1 MSKEDVSI
9 HDVESADDLLQLV
22 IFQLGG
28 EEFGVEIMQVQEIIR
43 MPAITRIPQSPE
55 YVGGVINLRGKIIVV
70 INLDT
75 RFDLSS
81 KELDDDSRI
90 IIVEVGDNVVGM
102 VVDSV
107 SEVLR
112 LSTSNVEPTPEII
125 STKIR
130 ADYLKGVGKLDDR
143 LLILL
148 DLERVLSDEEIAQV
162 AAVGE
167 MHG

>member
-1 MSKEDVSI
+1 MAEMTMDNEQSV
-9 HDVESADDLLQLV
+9 DDLLQLV
-22 IFQLGG
+22 IFQLAG

-43 MPAITRIPQSPE
+43 MPEITRIPQSPE
-55 YVGGVINLRGKIIVV
+55 YVEGVINLRGKIIVV

-75 RFDLSS
+75 RFNLNS

-90 IIVEVGDNVVGM
+90 IIVEVGESVVGM

-112 LSTSNVEPTPEII
+112 LATSNVEPAPEII

-148 DLERVLSDEEIAQV
+148 DLEKVLSKEEMSQV

-167 MHG
+167 VHG

>member
-1 MSKEDVSI
+1 MSEDVSI
-9 HDVESADDLLQLV
+9 HDVDSADDLLQLV

-43 MPAITRIPQSPE
+43 MPDITRIPQSPE
-55 YVGGVINLRGKIIVV
+55 YMEGVINLRGKIIVV
-70 INLDT
+70 INLDN
-75 RFDLSS
+75 RFDLCS
-81 KELDDDSRI
+81 KERDDDSRI
-90 IIVEVGDNVVGM
+90 VIVEVGDNVVGM
-102 VVDSV
+102 IVDSV

-112 LSTSNVEPTPEII
+112 LPTSNVEPAPEII

-148 DLERVLSDEEIAQV
+148 DLEKVLSDEEMSHV

>member
-1 MSKEDVSI
+1 MSEDVSI
-9 HDVESADDLLQLV
+9 HDTESAEDLLQLV

-43 MPAITRIPQSPE
+43 MPEITRIPQSPE
-55 YVGGVINLRGKIIVV
+55 YVEGVINLRGKIIVV

-75 RFDLSS
+75 RFDLNS

-90 IIVEVGDNVVGM
+90 IIVEVGENVVGM

-112 LSTSNVEPTPEII
+112 LSTSSVEAAPEII
-125 STKIR
+125 SSKIK

-148 DLERVLSDEEIAQV
+148 DLERVLSEEEMSHV

-167 MHG
+167 MRG

>member
-1 MSKEDVSI
+1 MSEDVSI
-9 HDVESADDLLQLV
+9 HDAESADDLLQLV

-43 MPAITRIPQSPE
+43 MPDITRIPQSPE
-55 YVGGVINLRGKIIVV
+55 YMEGVINLRGKIIVV

-75 RFDLSS
+75 RFDLHS
-81 KELDDDSRI
+81 KERDDNSRI
-90 IIVEVGDNVVGM
+90 VIVEVGDNVVGM

-112 LSTSNVEPTPEII
+112 LSTSNVEPAPEII
-125 STKIR
+125 SSKIR

-148 DLERVLSDEEIAQV
+148 DLERVLSGDELSQV

>member
-1 MSKEDVSI
+1 MSEDVSI
-9 HDVESADDLLQLV
+9 HDAESAEDLLQLV

-43 MPAITRIPQSPE
+43 MPEITRIPQSPG
-55 YVGGVINLRGKIIVV
+55 YVEGVINLRGKIIVV

-75 RFDLSS
+75 RFGLNS

-90 IIVEVGDNVVGM
+90 IIVEVGENVVGM

-112 LSTSNVEPTPEII
+112 LSTSSVEAAPEII
-125 STKIR
+125 SSKIK

-148 DLERVLSDEEIAQV
+148 DLERVLSEEEMSQV